1 MEERERPGSPVCDDM
16 RLERQGC
23 RAASA
28 MYSVAFP
35 ALSHSYSPRPT
46 LGMLHGP
53 HPPTSSPS
61 PFSPSNLRSRAR
73 AGGGCKYPASPTF
86 AGAPGLTCPP
96 PWRALHYRPPSSAAR
111 HLSSPMPTFSALELR
126 RDAPHAAACPL
137 AQLHRPISASRS

>member
-73 AGGGCKYPASPTF
+73 AGGGCKYPASPTRLDSRVPLH
-86 AGAPGLTCPP
+86 GERCTIGLP
-96 PWRALHYRPPSSAAR
+96 
-111 HLSSPMPTFSALELR
+111 HLLR
-126 RDAPHAAACPL
+126 G
-137 AQLHRPISASRS
+137 I